1 MVPAVRKALTYFLF
15 YHVSLKNRLLLYFLI
30 LVILPTSII
39 SITIY
44 ANSNQTIKENI
55 STSVQKNLAMAESML
70 LQKFEEMN
78 TLMDSIYLNS
88 QMTAKLSAER
98 PVDQV
103 GIVNELADLDKL
115 IAGYILH
122 NNGGSQYS
130 PMLYMFD
137 RPEYLQHNFSKYVT
151 SMNLIENEPWYTK
164 LAPKARYLVI
174 GLREYPEARDSAYT
188 IMLGKRLFGLNNIAL
203 PYSAL
208 LTLEAN
214 LQDFNR
220 ILSQLKPSV
229 NSTILILDESAHVMM
244 SPDASLLNTS
254 LADAP
259 YMQTIM
265 ERPDGLETNS
275 YETVISD
282 KASLITYRSIPNLNW
297 TVVSISP
304 MSDLNGKLI
313 AFRNVMY
320 AVLAVC
326 MLVAVI
332 TAVIMSNSIT
342 APILKVIRSMSY
354 AKSGNFDM
362 EVEYKPKDEF
372 SHLVNQ
378 YNKMIRQIKELF
390 DKLYVSEV
398 KKKEAELKALQAQIN
413 PHFLYNT
420 LDSINWIALR
430 HRVPDIS
437 SMVTSLSDFFRYSL
451 NKGNTIILLQDEIR
465 QVESYL
471 SIQQIRFKERLA
483 YTIELDPELY
493 PCYTI
498 KLILQPLVEN
508 SLIHGIEK
516 RIGPGVIMIEG
527 WLDGEMVR
535 IEISDNGIGANVE
548 ELNAMLEHPEED
560 SGKSFGLRNVHQR
573 IRQAF
578 GPESG
583 LCFVEREE
591 PGTTVLVSFPRRLN
605 KEEWEHEMENDYRG

>member
-1 MVPAVRKALTYFLF
+1 MIGAVRKFFTYALF
-15 YHVSLKNRLLLYFLI
+15 YHASLKNRLLLYFLI

-44 ANSNQTIKENI
+44 VNSNQTIKENI
-55 STSVQKNLAMAESML
+55 STSVQKNLSMAESLL

-78 TLMDSIYLNS
+78 TLMDSIYLNP

-98 PVDQV
+98 PDDQV
-103 GIVNELADLDKL
+103 AIVNELADLDKL
-115 IAGYILH
+115 IAGYVLH
-122 NNGGSQYS
+122 SNSNSQYS
-130 PMLYMFD
+130 PMLYMLD
-137 RPEYLQHNFSKYVT
+137 RPEYLQHNFSQYVT
-151 SMNLIENEPWYTK
+151 SLETIQNEPWYTK

-174 GLREYPEARDSAYT
+174 GLREYPGSRNTTYT
-188 IMLGKRLFGLNNIAL
+188 IMLGKRLFGVNNIAL

-220 ILSQLKPSV
+220 MLSQLKPSD
-229 NSTILILDESAHVMM
+229 NSSILILDEAGNVVI
-244 SPDASLLNTS
+244 SPELALLHTNLSDTPYIKTIIS
-254 LADAP
+254 RQSMRIAD
-259 YMQTIM
+259 
-265 ERPDGLETNS
+265 S
-275 YETVISD
+275 YETSIDSRQ
-282 KASLITYRSIPNLNW
+282 SLVTYRSIKDLGW

-304 MSDLNGKLI
+304 MGDLNGKLI

-320 AVLAVC
+320 AVLAIC
-326 MLVAVI
+326 MALAVI
-332 TAVIMSNSIT
+332 IAVLLSNSIT
-342 APILKVIRSMSY
+342 RPILKVIRSMSY

-430 HRVPDIS
+430 HKVPDIS
-437 SMVTSLSDFFRYSL
+437 RMVTSLSDFFRYSL
-451 NKGNTIILLQDEIR
+451 NKGNAIITVKDELK

-471 SIQQIRFKERLA
+471 AIQQIRFQERLS
-483 YTIELDPELY
+483 YTIRVEPEVY
-493 PCYTI
+493 NCYTI

-508 SLIHGIEK
+508 SLIHGIE
-516 RIGPGVIMIEG
+516 RRLGH
-527 WLDGEMVR
+527 GEIHIDASLEEDWVR
-535 IEISDNGIGANVE
+535 IMVTDNGIGADVDM
-548 ELNAMLEHPEED
+548 LNTMLEHPQEE
-560 SGKSFGLRNVHQR
+560 SGKAFGLNNVNQR

-578 GPESG
+578 GEKAG
-583 LCFVEREE
+583 LRFTANEDLGV
-591 PGTTVLVSFPRRLN
+591 TVTVSFPRILEMEDL
-605 KEEWEHEMENDYRG
+605 KHEMEDDYRR